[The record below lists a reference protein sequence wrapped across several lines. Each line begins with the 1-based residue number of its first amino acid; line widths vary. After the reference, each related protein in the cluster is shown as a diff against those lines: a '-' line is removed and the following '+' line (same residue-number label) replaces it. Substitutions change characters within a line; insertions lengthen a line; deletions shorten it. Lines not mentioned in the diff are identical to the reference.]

1 MREVASH
8 EDEIF
13 ARRARKEERIQ
24 GQQRERAAAQAIAN
38 GGAVEAGAFGN
49 LYPPRDPTQRR
60 LHDQVKAFSE
70 AKDGPEE
77 LVLDITS
84 LNGFHM
90 KSLFL
95 YIELL
100 SCIKA
105 GGAKGEPTVTVKRKK
120 AGGPARQSSKPTEDS
135 EDLDFETR
143 LKLRIEAADAALA
156 TADVDEVRF
165 GSGGWKGRYY
175 AQKLWIGRGDA
186 ATTRYVSKCYV
197 EGLCWVLMY
206 YYQGVQDWG
215 WFYPFHYAPCA
226 SDLTN
231 LQEFAG
237 GQWELGAPFLPFTQL
252 MAVFPPASGHAL
264 PKAYRQLMV
273 TPNSPIIDFY
283 PIDFKNDLNG
293 KRHQWQAISLLP
305 FIDAARLR
313 AALAPLLPTLT
324 AEEAGRNAFS
334 SELLFTNTRS
344 ALGARCAKCAAKA
357 GDADADEKP
366 LALSPT
372 SDESPGFGGEVRPA
386 ARLRRADAPLPPP
399 PGGAAAGLEQVAKC
413 DAVGVKY
420 APPEYSLHSPRL
432 LPGVTLPPSALQPH
446 DKPKMSRDGDEA
458 LRTMMSKFYGGGG
471 APRGRGGGGRGGGGG
486 GRDGKNA
493 PAHRMIAAALPL
505 GR

>member
-1 MREVASH
+1 
-8 EDEIF
+8 
-13 ARRARKEERIQ
+13 
-24 GQQRERAAAQAIAN
+24 
-38 GGAVEAGAFGN
+38 
-49 LYPPRDPTQRR
+49 
-60 LHDQVKAFSE
+60 
-70 AKDGPEE
+70 
-77 LVLDITS
+77 
-84 LNGFHM
+84 
-90 KSLFL
+90 
-95 YIELL
+95 
-100 SCIKA
+100 
-105 GGAKGEPTVTVKRKK
+105 
-120 AGGPARQSSKPTEDS
+120 
-135 EDLDFETR
+135 
-143 LKLRIEAADAALA
+143 
-156 TADVDEVRF
+156 
-165 GSGGWKGRYY
+165 
-175 AQKLWIGRGDA
+175 
-186 ATTRYVSKCYV
+186 
-197 EGLCWVLMY
+197 MY

-386 ARLRRADAPLPPP
+386 AHLRRADAPLPPP
-399 PGGAAAGLEQVAKC
+399 PGGRRRPRAGGKVRRRRSQVRAAGVLAALAAPPPRRDAAAV
-413 DAVGVKY
+413 
-420 APPEYSLHSPRL
+420 
-432 LPGVTLPPSALQPH
+432 
-446 DKPKMSRDGDEA
+446 
-458 LRTMMSKFYGGGG
+458 G
-471 APRGRGGGGRGGGGG
+471 AP
-486 GRDGKNA
+486 A
-493 PAHRMIAAALPL
+493 PRQAEDVT
-505 GR
+505 

>member
-38 GGAVEAGAFGN
+38 GGAVEAGAFGT

-226 SDLTN
+226 SDLVD
-231 LQEFAG
+231 LQAG
-237 GQWELGAPFLPFTQL
+237 GDASRHTHT
-252 MAVFPPASGHAL
+252 ATHTPPA
-264 PKAYRQLMV
+264 
-273 TPNSPIIDFY
+273 
-283 PIDFKNDLNG
+283 
-293 KRHQWQAISLLP
+293 
-305 FIDAARLR
+305 R
-313 AALAPLLPTLT
+313 AQ
-324 AEEAGRNAFS
+324 
-334 SELLFTNTRS
+334 
-344 ALGARCAKCAAKA
+344 CW
-357 GDADADEKP
+357 D
-366 LALSPT
+366 
-372 SDESPGFGGEVRPA
+372 
-386 ARLRRADAPLPPP
+386 
-399 PGGAAAGLEQVAKC
+399 
-413 DAVGVKY
+413 
-420 APPEYSLHSPRL
+420 
-432 LPGVTLPPSALQPH
+432 
-446 DKPKMSRDGDEA
+446 
-458 LRTMMSKFYGGGG
+458 
-471 APRGRGGGGRGGGGG
+471 
-486 GRDGKNA
+486 
-493 PAHRMIAAALPL
+493 
-505 GR
+505 